1 MIDQQ
6 VDQQLNELKGQLQQY
21 GMQFDQYM
29 QMAQTTEEEFRK
41 QLEPQAVTQI
51 KQALILIAIAEK
63 EKIEATQEE
72 IAQEYE
78 LMSNLYHMP
87 AEQLQMFISDDV
99 IRPQIVQRKTLDFLT
114 KNNSK

>member
-1 MIDQQ
+1 M
-6 VDQQLNELKGQLQQY
+6 K
-21 GMQFDQYM
+21 
-29 QMAQTTEEEFRK
+29 K
-41 QLEPQAVTQI
+41 QIEPQAVMQI

-78 LMSNLYHMP
+78 LMADAYRMP
-87 AEQLQMFISDDV
+87 KEQLQMFISDEV